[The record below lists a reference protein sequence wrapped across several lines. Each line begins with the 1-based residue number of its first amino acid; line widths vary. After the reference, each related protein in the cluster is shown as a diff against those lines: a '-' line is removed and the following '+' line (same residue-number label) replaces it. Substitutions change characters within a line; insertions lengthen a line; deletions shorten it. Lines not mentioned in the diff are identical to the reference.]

1 MRRALMAT
9 AFTMLACSYDWD
21 TLDPRLGD
29 ADLGGRGPAAGSTGV
44 GGGEATGGAALGGA
58 GPGGGAPGQGGG
70 GGLSETGGATGAGG
84 TVGSGGVGGS
94 SPTGGAGGTAGGATG
109 AGGAVGSGGT
119 AGTAGT
125 GTTGGAAGA
134 VATGGA
140 VAVAGAAGA
149 AGTAGAGGEVATGGA
164 LATGGAAGTAGAGG
178 TAGVGA
184 FGGAAGTAGTAGA
197 AGAGV
202 GGSGIGGAGV
212 GGSGTGGAGVGGS
225 GTGGAGVGGSG
236 TGGAGVG
243 GSCSDT
249 LCGSDCVDL
258 NTSTDHCGECD
269 RACSASNVDVLS
281 CSGGVCDSTCSGAW
295 LNCTQPAAST
305 ADDGC
310 ETNGGVLTHDCGG
323 CGVSCPQYQV
333 CNDGC
338 TVPCSG
344 AGLEVLFVVGDTDL
358 GGGDAAALD
367 WLETQLGFTV
377 NVVLDADSLTSDANG
392 MTLVVIS
399 STCASGEV
407 GTKFTDVAVPVVTW
421 ESMVYDD
428 LSMTSGSGWGVPAD
442 QTELDVVDPAHPLA
456 AGLTGTLTVY
466 TSSEDM
472 ASATPETS
480 AAIVGTLAGDSSQ
493 AVLFAYE
500 AGAEMYDA
508 FSAPERR
515 VGLPFRDN
523 GPLYATEDGERLGLV
538 AFCWAAGLYP

>member
-1 MRRALMAT
+1 
-9 AFTMLACSYDWD
+9 
-21 TLDPRLGD
+21 
-29 ADLGGRGPAAGSTGV
+29 
-44 GGGEATGGAALGGA
+44 
-58 GPGGGAPGQGGG
+58 
-70 GGLSETGGATGAGG
+70 
-84 TVGSGGVGGS
+84 
-94 SPTGGAGGTAGGATG
+94 
-109 AGGAVGSGGT
+109 
-119 AGTAGT
+119 
-125 GTTGGAAGA
+125 
-134 VATGGA
+134 
-140 VAVAGAAGA
+140 
-149 AGTAGAGGEVATGGA
+149 
-164 LATGGAAGTAGAGG
+164 
-178 TAGVGA
+178 
-184 FGGAAGTAGTAGA
+184 
-197 AGAGV
+197 
-202 GGSGIGGAGV
+202 
-212 GGSGTGGAGVGGS
+212 
-225 GTGGAGVGGSG
+225 
-236 TGGAGVG
+236 
-243 GSCSDT
+243 
-249 LCGSDCVDL
+249 VDL

-310 ETNGGVLTHDCGG
+310 ETNGGALTHDCGG

-333 CNDGC
+333 CNGGC

-377 NVVLDADSLTSDANG
+377 NVVLDAHSLTSDANG